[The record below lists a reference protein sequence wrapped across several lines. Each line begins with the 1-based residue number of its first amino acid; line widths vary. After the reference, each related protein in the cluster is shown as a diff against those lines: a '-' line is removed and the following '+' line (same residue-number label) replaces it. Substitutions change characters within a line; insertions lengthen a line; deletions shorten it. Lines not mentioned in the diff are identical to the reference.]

1 MANAF
6 EPLGIRHFRP
16 VRPGT
21 FTRAFRFNSPHVL
34 STTSR
39 HKPPVQWT
47 SNLTANR
54 WNLHH
59 NAWYSSSLQVQSKE
73 ESRNKGEGTTS
84 TATSASTA
92 RGTLGDSRALRNN
105 IYTNSSLQA
114 VRGTLNVTRAL
125 PPRSCCRRFSSLLVL
140 PCEADGQAQ
149 MNKDT

>member
-6 EPLGIRHFRP
+6 EPLGIRRFRP

-73 ESRNKGEGTTS
+73 ENRNKGEGTTS
-84 TATSASTA
+84 AATSSSTA
-92 RGTLGDSRALRNN
+92 SAALGDSRALRNN
-105 IYTNSSLQA
+105 IYTNSSHSSSSWDA
-114 VRGTLNVTRAL
+114 DCHSRAL
-125 PPRSCCRRFSSLLVL
+125 PPRSCCCRFSSLLVL
-140 PCEADGQAQ
+140 PCEADGQAE
-149 MNKDT
+149 DE

>member
-73 ESRNKGEGTTS
+73 ENRNKGEGTTS

-105 IYTNSSLQA
+105 IYTNSSHSSSSWDPDCHS
-114 VRGTLNVTRAL
+114 RASSKVL
-125 PPRSCCRRFSSLLVL
+125 LSPIFKPSCSSMRSRWSS
-140 PCEADGQAQ
+140 AG
-149 MNKDT
+149 